1 MSHRGEGIFVPT
13 KLLIFAVTINA
24 VVGQLFLKRA
34 LISLGGR
41 ATFASLPKFFVAAA
55 CSPWVYSSI
64 AIQGVGYFLWMVLLS
79 REKLGVATAS
89 VSAGFYILLALCAWA
104 FYGEALSGLQ
114 WAGIAFIAVGVACMT
129 VSSA

>member
-1 MSHRGEGIFVPT
+1 
-13 KLLIFAVTINA
+13 VTINA

-55 CSPWVYSSI
+55 CSPWVYTSI